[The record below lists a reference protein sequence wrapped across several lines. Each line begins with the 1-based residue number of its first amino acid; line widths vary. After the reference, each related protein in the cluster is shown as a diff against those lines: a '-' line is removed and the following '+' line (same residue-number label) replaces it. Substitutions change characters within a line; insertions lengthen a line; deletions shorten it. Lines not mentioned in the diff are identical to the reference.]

1 MANRLTNTNKWQDAW
16 FYNLSPSEK
25 LLWIYLCE
33 NCDIAG
39 FYEVC
44 PRRAIIETGLT
55 DRGFEGAFEGLKRGY
70 ISSIDGEV
78 IYLRNFLKHQ
88 RNLPLNPHNR
98 AHAGIL
104 SRFENYKDR
113 FDFNLIEDCTS
124 IELDKYIKGLKRG
137 LQGANKGLTSPN
149 SNCNS
154 NSNNIDYKEK
164 EIYKEKEKEKE
175 KEDYLKNTFAQ
186 FWNMYDKK
194 VGRETCEKKWARL
207 TEAERQKIFATLPGY
222 IISQPDKK
230 YRKNPETYL
239 NQKSWN
245 DEIII
250 PEATLTTTDKI
261 KTNNS
266 YKDSEV
272 WQR

>member
-1 MANRLTNTNKWQDAW
+1 
-16 FYNLSPSEK
+16 Y
-25 LLWIYLCE
+25 
-33 NCDIAG
+33 
-39 FYEVC
+39 
-44 PRRAIIETGLT
+44 
-55 DRGFEGAFEGLKRGY
+55 
-70 ISSIDGEV
+70 
-78 IYLRNFLKHQ
+78 
-88 RNLPLNPHNR
+88 
-98 AHAGIL
+98 
-104 SRFENYKDR
+104 
-113 FDFNLIEDCTS
+113 
-124 IELDKYIKGLKRG
+124 
-137 LQGANKGLTSPN
+137 
-149 SNCNS
+149 
-154 NSNNIDYKEK
+154 
-164 EIYKEKEKEKE
+164 KEKEKE
-175 KEDYLKNTFAQ
+175 KEDYLKNTFTQ

-250 PEATLTTTDKI
+250 PEATLTTTDKN